1 MSGAVAASAGA
12 SGPHRSGAPGAGAVG
27 PLDPESPLVLTL
39 RDFHGTLGELAHALR
54 SERIA
59 PADVDLLA
67 VVRLVL
73 ARFEAFATRDLDRA
87 TEALPRAAQVVELKV
102 RLLLPRP
109 PRPLDEEAEAEAQ
122 ADALAAVA
130 ALEALEDAIV
140 ELRERRE
147 RRRSLLT
154 AKAPVPTFPRARRPL
169 GVPLGRLAELAA
181 RLRPNGYFELM
192 ADRMTLAGA
201 MARLLAAVLP
211 GRRRTLDEVVA
222 DASWSTRTVTF
233 AGALELV
240 REGRLRAHQD
250 EAFGPIE
257 LEGLAFAEAGVPAR
271 ADTPAR

>member
-1 MSGAVAASAGA
+1 MSEPLGGATAAAAPTPDVARVAAI
-12 SGPHRSGAPGAGAVG
+12 GPY
-27 PLDPESPLVLTL
+27 DPDAPLVLTL
-39 RDFHGTLGELAHALR
+39 PRFTGTLGELAHALR

-59 PADVDLLA
+59 PSDVDLLA

-73 ARFEAFATRDLDRA
+73 ARFEAFAVGDLDRA

-102 RLLLPRP
+102 RMLLPRP
-109 PRPLDEEAEAEAQ
+109 PRPIADEDDAEAQ

-130 ALEALEDAIV
+130 ALEALEEAIV

-154 AKAPVPTFPRARRPL
+154 ARAPVPHFPRPQRPL
-169 GVPLGRLAELAA
+169 GVTLGRLAELAS
-181 RLRPNGYFELM
+181 RLRPNGYFDLVP
-192 ADRMTLAGA
+192 DRLTLAGA

-222 DASWSTRTVTF
+222 DPSWATRTVTF

-250 EAFGPIE
+250 ASFGPIE
-257 LEGLAFAEAGVPAR
+257 LEGVAVGEAGAPAA
-271 ADTPAR
+271 ADAPA

>member
-1 MSGAVAASAGA
+1 LSDARVTAPAHGARGVEAAGA
-12 SGPHRSGAPGAGAVG
+12 PAVG
-27 PLDPESPLVLTL
+27 PYDPDAPLVLTL
-39 RDFHGTLGELAHALR
+39 PGFHGTLGELAHALR
-54 SERIA
+54 TERIA
-59 PADVDLLA
+59 PSDVDLLA

-73 ARFEAFATRDLDRA
+73 ARFEAFAVEDLDRA

-109 PRPLDEEAEAEAQ
+109 PRVADDEAEAEAQ

-130 ALEALEDAIV
+130 ALEALEEAIV

-154 AKAPVPTFPRARRPL
+154 AKAPVPDFPRARRPL
-169 GVPLGRLAELAA
+169 GVPLGRLAELAS
-181 RLRPNGYFELM
+181 RLRPNGYFELVP
-192 ADRMTLAGA
+192 DRLTLAGA
-201 MARLLAAVLP
+201 MARLLAAVRP

-222 DASWSTRTVTF
+222 DASWATLTVTF

-257 LEGLAFAEAGVPAR
+257 LEGLVVADAGAPAL
-271 ADTPAR
+271 ADAPA

>member
-1 MSGAVAASAGA
+1 MMGARGNGPPMRQPLSDDAGVGA
-12 SGPHRSGAPGAGAVG
+12 IGPY
-27 PLDPESPLVLTL
+27 DPDAPLVLTL
-39 RDFHGTLGELAHALR
+39 PGFHGTLGELAHALR

-59 PADVDLLA
+59 PTDVDLLK

-73 ARFEAFATRDLDRA
+73 ARFEAFAAGDLDRA

-102 RLLLPRP
+102 RMLLPRP
-109 PRPLDEEAEAEAQ
+109 PRPIDDEAEAEAQ

-130 ALEALEDAIV
+130 ALEALEEAIV

-147 RRRSLLT
+147 QRRSLLT
-154 AKAPVPTFPRARRPL
+154 AKAPVPDFPRPRRPL
-169 GVPLGRLAELAA
+169 GVPLARLAELAS
-181 RLRPNGYFELM
+181 RLRPDGYFDLVP
-192 ADRMTLAGA
+192 DRLTLAGA

-222 DASWSTRTVTF
+222 DPSWSTRTVTF

-257 LEGLAFAEAGVPAR
+257 LEGLVVEGAGAPALTD
-271 ADTPAR
+271 APA

>member
-1 MSGAVAASAGA
+1 MTEGRATPAAPGV
-12 SGPHRSGAPGAGAVG
+12 PPREGAGAHPIG
-27 PLDPESPLVLTL
+27 PYDPDAPLVLTL
-39 RDFHGTLGELAHALR
+39 PGFHGTLGELAHALR

-73 ARFEAFATRDLDRA
+73 ARFEAFAVGDLDRA

-102 RLLLPRP
+102 RMLLPRP
-109 PRPLDEEAEAEAQ
+109 PRPIDDEAEAEAQ

-154 AKAPVPTFPRARRPL
+154 AKAPVPAFPRLRRPL
-169 GVPLGRLAELAA
+169 GVPLGRLAELAS
-181 RLRPNGYFELM
+181 RLRPNGYFDLTP
-192 ADRMTLAGA
+192 DRLTLAGA
-201 MARLLAAVLP
+201 MARLLAAVRP

-222 DASWSTRTVTF
+222 DPSWSTRTVTF

-257 LEGLAFAEAGVPAR
+257 LEGLAVGEAGASALADAPA
-271 ADTPAR
+271 

>member
-1 MSGAVAASAGA
+1 MGVLGMRA
-12 SGPHRSGAPGAGAVG
+12 APGAVPSGDATAAGVG
-27 PLDPESPLVLTL
+27 PFDPEAPLILTL
-39 RDFHGTLGELAHALR
+39 PRFTGTLGELAHALR

-59 PADVDLLA
+59 PSDVDLLA

-73 ARFEAFATRDLDRA
+73 ARFEAFAVDDLDRA

-109 PRPLDEEAEAEAQ
+109 PRPSDEEAEAEAQ

-130 ALEALEDAIV
+130 ALEALEEALV

-147 RRRSLLT
+147 RRRTLLT
-154 AKAPVPTFPRARRPL
+154 AKAPVPDFPRARRPL
-169 GVPLGRLAELAA
+169 GVPLGRLAELAS
-181 RLRPNGYFELM
+181 RLRPNGYFELLP
-192 ADRMTLAGA
+192 DRLTLAGA

-211 GRRRTLDEVVA
+211 GRRRTFDEVVA
-222 DASWSTRTVTF
+222 DPSWATRTVTF

-257 LEGLAFAEAGVPAR
+257 LEGLAVEEAR
-271 ADTPAR
+271 APATADALA